1 MIILKLLLI
10 SHLIGDFFLQ
20 PVGLVEKKKNSKS
33 GLIIH
38 TLIYTLLTTFVLLF
52 FGNIWEIIFWLVII
66 FISHYTI
73 DYFRIKITKK
83 YTNNNISFW
92 SFIIDQFIHIMLL
105 VIVSLIIKSELNS
118 IGNTICSIPFFKQL
132 EFSKIIDYA
141 LAFLIILTPSSVLI
155 KHIFNYLFNK
165 KEICENN
172 ASDNVGAII
181 GMLERVVILLLG
193 ALGLYGSIALVLTAK
208 SLARFKQLEDQKF
221 AEKYLVGTLIS
232 LIIAI
237 LALLIIK

>member
-1 MIILKLLLI
+1 
-10 SHLIGDFFLQ
+10 
-20 PVGLVEKKKNSKS
+20 
-33 GLIIH
+33 
-38 TLIYTLLTTFVLLF
+38 
-52 FGNIWEIIFWLVII
+52 
-66 FISHYTI
+66 
-73 DYFRIKITKK
+73 
-83 YTNNNISFW
+83 
-92 SFIIDQFIHIMLL
+92 MLL

-118 IGNTICSIPFFKQL
+118 IGNTICSISFFKQL